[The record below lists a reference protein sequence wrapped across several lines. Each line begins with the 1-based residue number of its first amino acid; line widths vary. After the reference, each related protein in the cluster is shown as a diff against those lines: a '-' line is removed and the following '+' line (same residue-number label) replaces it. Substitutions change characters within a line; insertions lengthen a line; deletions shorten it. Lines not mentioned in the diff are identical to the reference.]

1 MTKAEKPLRWV
12 LSWVTNED
20 CPSFSSV
27 KFPSLFW
34 AVVIF
39 IRLKMLHYKHIT
51 LKRYRGPQPHDTP

>member
-20 CPSFSSV
+20 CPSFNSV

-39 IRLKMLHYKHIT
+39 IQLKMRHHKRIT

>member
-1 MTKAEKPLRWV
+1 MTKAEKPLLWV

-20 CPSFSSV
+20 CPSFNSV
-27 KFPSLFW
+27 KFSSLFW

-39 IRLKMLHYKHIT
+39 IRLKMRHHKCIT